1 MYYASK
7 RWLKFESLTM
17 PSVRKDTELLVLSY
31 TDGGIEHECKVFE
44 ISLMD
49 VLISNTCQ
57 SLRPSTLV
65 PRCILSEMHILSILI
80 FIVVMFYKVT
90 TSTELASKCCSPGKC
105 RKGEVPAS
113 LCHSILINQ
122 SV

>member
-1 MYYASK
+1 
-7 RWLKFESLTM
+7 M

-57 SLRPSTLV
+57 SLRPSTLA
-65 PRCILSEMHILSILI
+65 PRCILNEMHILSILI
-80 FIVVMFYKVT
+80 FIVVTFYKVT
-90 TSTELASKCCSPGKC
+90 TSTELASVAPQGNVGRLKFL
-105 RKGEVPAS
+105 PAS
-113 LCHSILINQ
+113 GHSILINQ
-122 SV
+122 SVYNSVMYVSV